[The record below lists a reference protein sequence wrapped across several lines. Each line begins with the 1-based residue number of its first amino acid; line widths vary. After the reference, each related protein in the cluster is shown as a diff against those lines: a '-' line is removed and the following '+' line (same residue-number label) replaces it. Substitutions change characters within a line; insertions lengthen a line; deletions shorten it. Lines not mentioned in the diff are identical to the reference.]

1 MGGGFGL
8 PLFHTG
14 RKTMKKGKGKGK
26 GKGGKG
32 C

>member
-1 MGGGFGL
+1 MAAQCMTI
-8 PLFHTG
+8 PMISYVMAT
-14 RKTMKKGKGKGK
+14 KKGGKK